1 MAEQT
6 TTDAAAPG
14 PHHDTRPVLIAGD
27 DGVALRVREEVA
39 GAGATAIAICSRT
52 DSIAALA
59 AARDGT
65 RVVIGDVASAAT
77 WDEAGAQHARAV
89 GLLGGDDLHN
99 LHAALLVADHSSDA
113 RIVVRLFA
121 TDLAP
126 GVEGMLGGRGTVL
139 SEIDVAAP
147 AFVQAAL
154 SGNTGQRVTIAG
166 HVLEVAEV
174 DPDDPALVVALC
186 NADTPTDVLPSRDRL
201 SHLVLGLIDPL
212 SVVMGARGALP
223 PQIAQLRLAQQR
235 VRDEKRRHR
244 ASARARLRGSLR
256 VVPKRAFVL
265 LAVIFLVGAIS
276 TSVFVLA
283 DHLDF
288 LDSVYFTATT
298 MATVGYGDVNLL
310 GAPDWL
316 KIYDVGLMAVSAVLL
331 ASVLAFVT
339 DILVSSRIDRALGRF
354 PRPAKDHVI
363 VCGLGKAGSR
373 ILMALHELDVPCIG
387 VEHDQGAVGIAVARQ
402 LEIPVVFEDA
412 RTPGSLDAANLA
424 TARAILAVTSD
435 DLANLQC
442 GLAAREHNPAV
453 RIVLRIFDPTLA
465 ARLDN
470 SVELDLTRSISALA
484 APAFSA
490 ALLDRHSAV
499 ALPLSNVPLRVLET
513 HVPDGS
519 ALVGRLIRDVH
530 RDGELRILALNEQW
544 RPRDDLSLQ
553 AGAQIA
559 VVGTR
564 HACDELLAA

>member
-1 MAEQT
+1 MPET
-6 TTDAAAPG
+6 TTDASASS
-14 PHHDTRPVLIAGD
+14 PHDDRPVLIAGD

-39 GAGATAIAICSRT
+39 GAGAAAVAICSRP
-52 DSIAALA
+52 DCIAALA
-59 AARDGT
+59 AARDGK
-65 RVVIGDVASAAT
+65 RLVIGDLASATT
-77 WDEAGAQHARAV
+77 WEEAGAEHARAI
-89 GLLGGDDLHN
+89 GLLGGDDLRN

-121 TDLAP
+121 TDLAR

-154 SGNTGQRVTIAG
+154 EGNTGQRVTIAG

-256 VVPKRAFVL
+256 VVPRRAFVL
-265 LAVIFLVGAIS
+265 LAVIFIVGAVS
-276 TSVFVLA
+276 TTVFVLA
-283 DHLDF
+283 DHLDL
-288 LDSVYFTATT
+288 LDAVYFTATT

-363 VCGLGKAGSR
+363 VCGLGKAGTR
-373 ILMALHELDVPCIG
+373 MLMTLHELDVPCIG

-412 RTPGSLDAANLA
+412 RTPGSLEAANLS

-490 ALLDRHSAV
+490 ALLDRPSAV

-513 HVPDGS
+513 QVPDGS

-530 RDGELRILALNEQW
+530 RDGELRILALGEQW

-553 AGAQIA
+553 AGARIA

-564 HACDELLAA
+564 RACDELLAA